1 MQTFKEQ
8 IKDLVGTTYDDDA
21 LSYYLTVSAKEV
33 LSALPIDLKRN
44 HSSSTSSNVS
54 TGRNIEN
61 EEIIHVKRGT
71 RNANE
76 VSPILS
82 DEVSDSGS
90 IHLATNNY
98 PVYYVI
104 GNKLIVKPNVDETDL
119 SITESIVYPTVV
131 HSDTT
136 ISNFPN
142 NAEYCVVI
150 ASCIKVLQ
158 QRVDDL
164 IHEEEDVELATSTQN
179 EITILLGL
187 YKQQMDVLIG
197 GRK

>member
-21 LSYYLTVSAKEV
+21 LSDYLTVSAKEV

-44 HSSSTSSNVS
+44 HSSVTSSSVA
-54 TGRNIEN
+54 TGRSIEN

-76 VSPILS
+76 VSPVLS
-82 DEVSDSGS
+82 AEVNDSGS
-90 IHLATNNY
+90 IHYATNNY
-98 PVYYVI
+98 PVYYVTENRI
-104 GNKLIVKPNVDETDL
+104 IIKPDVNNTDL

-131 HSDTT
+131 HSEST
-136 ISNFPN
+136 ILNFPN

-164 IHEEEDVELATSTQN
+164 IHEEEDIELATSTQN